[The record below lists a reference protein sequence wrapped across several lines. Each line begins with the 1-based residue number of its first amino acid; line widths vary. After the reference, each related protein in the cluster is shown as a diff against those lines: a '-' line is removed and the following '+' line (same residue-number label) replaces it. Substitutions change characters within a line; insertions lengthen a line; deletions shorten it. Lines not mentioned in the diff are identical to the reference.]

1 VHWVLGRPGV
11 YLNTSGDLTL
21 LPKILDAAERF
32 AAAPVDDEMQR
43 MVDERTMTPLFV

>member
-32 AAAPVDDEMQR
+32 AVRPADEDMRAMVAQR
-43 MVDERTMTPLFV
+43 EMTPLFV